1 MLLSTT
7 LVLVATN
14 DVMPHTLQYHL
25 ITKIVP
31 LHQTNHFHHDLL
43 FLSRQMTERVIAIHL
58 VLVSLV
64 ARIHLLFP
72 LNVLLVL
79 FVLLLVLLVFNNAAV
94 RNAHHCRRLAL
105 LGAALLNRL
114 DNVHSLNDNTEGDVV
129 SVQPGSGSLRIR
141 RNRDF
146 HGGDEKLGT
155 VRVRSRVRHGD
166 DALAVVL
173 DLKVLVVELLSV
185 DAFTARSGARRE
197 VSLRSHDLSISYALN
212 HEVGNNAMEHR
223 SLVREGISLLSD
235 TVLSRAE
242 TDEVLH
248 GDGNDVS
255 VSIRHAGRK
264 RGYNPITIL
273 PADSPSISMSKY
285 T

>member
-1 MLLSTT
+1 
-7 LVLVATN
+7 
-14 DVMPHTLQYHL
+14 MPHTLQYHL

-114 DNVHSLNDNTEGDVV
+114 DNVHSLDDNTEGDVV

-155 VRVRSRVRHGD
+155 VRVRARVRHGD
-166 DALAVVL
+166 DALTVVL
-173 DLKVLVVELLSV
+173 DLEVLVVELLSV